1 MVQSIKYFDSLY
13 LATMKY
19 FMLFLCTLFFL
30 NVANAQ
36 VDAHYWTNQYGGRA
50 LLLNGA
56 VIASTDDETAVFYNP
71 GAMAM
76 GEDDDFSL
84 SLSFITPSHA
94 SLKTRNYFGQGR
106 TIKDTE
112 FGFAPG
118 LAAIG
123 FTPFKY
129 DNIRLAI
136 TSFTRFKSN
145 LRFRY
150 RTLLS
155 VKDTENQ
162 IYEANLDFSRRLSE
176 RWVGIGASWRILDVV
191 GIGITQ
197 FVTFHSESTDLGL
210 RQEIFDGTTNALLA
224 GWRSRTKYSFNTN
237 GRMITKFGLSLHLN
251 DIKIGVTVTTPS
263 YKELWS
269 KASYELDELKIFSPD
284 SLTLATNLDDAE
296 LLDYKTPLSV
306 GVGVDVP
313 IGKHRVSFSLEY
325 FTSVP
330 NYTLIDDTDDP
341 LNGLSETPATTNFNV
356 STGNRQV
363 TNFAVGCQT
372 PISSKSTLIWGFRT
386 DFNQRR
392 KQQNNVALQI
402 LSTTPS
408 VAHVSIGN
416 VLEIWNS
423 KFSLG
428 LDYGF
433 GLSNSNSPRLD
444 VNKTNVDN
452 LFDEPD
458 IGKVNSRFRSLIV
471 IIAYDFSLRK

>member
-1 MVQSIKYFDSLY
+1 
-13 LATMKY
+13 MKY
-19 FMLFLCTLFFL
+19 FMLFFVLLAASGITS
-30 NVANAQ
+30 AQ

-94 SLKTRNYFGQGR
+94 SLKIRNYFGQGR

-123 FTPFKY
+123 FNPFKY
-129 DNIRLAI
+129 DNFRVAI

-150 RTLLS
+150 RTL
-155 VKDTENQ
+155 VPVQGTENQ

-176 RWVGIGASWRILDVV
+176 RWVGIGASWRIFDFLA
-191 GIGITQ
+191 IGVTQ
-197 FVTFHSESTDLGL
+197 FTTFHSESTDLGL
-210 RQEIFDGTTNALLA
+210 RQEIFDGNTNALLA

-237 GRMITKFGLSLHLN
+237 GRMITKFGLSMHVK
-251 DIKIGVTVTTPS
+251 DIKIGVTLTTPS
-263 YKELWS
+263 YKELWG
-269 KASYELDELKIFSPD
+269 KASYELDDLKVFSPD
-284 SLTLATNLDDAE
+284 SLTLSTNLDDAE
-296 LLDYKTPLSV
+296 LLDYRTPLSV
-306 GVGVDVP
+306 GVGVDIP
-313 IGKHRVSFSLEY
+313 IGKHRISFSLEY
-325 FTSVP
+325 FTSIG

-341 LNGLSETPATTNFNV
+341 LDGLSETPNITNFSV
-356 STGNRQV
+356 RTGNRQV
-363 TNFAVGCQT
+363 TNFAIGCQT
-372 PISSKSTLIWGFRT
+372 PISKKSTLIWGFRT

-392 KQQNNVALQI
+392 RQQENLALQI

-408 VAHVSIGN
+408 VAHVSLGN

-444 VNKTNVDN
+444 VNKTNIDN
-452 LFDEPD
+452 LFDDPD
-458 IGKVNSRFRSLIV
+458 IGKVNSRFRSFIV
-471 IIAYDFSLRK
+471 IIAYDFSYRK

>member
-1 MVQSIKYFDSLY
+1 
-13 LATMKY
+13 MKY
-19 FMLFLCTLFFL
+19 FILFLFTLFSFS
-30 NVANAQ
+30 VSTAQ
-36 VDAHYWTNQYGGRA
+36 VDAHYWTNQFGGRA

-84 SLSFITPSHA
+84 SLSFITPSYA

-106 TIKDTE
+106 AIKDTE

-123 FTPFKY
+123 FNPFKY
-129 DNIRLAI
+129 DNFRVAI

-145 LRFRY
+145 LSFRY
-150 RTLLS
+150 RTLFK
-155 VKDTENQ
+155 VADAENQ

-176 RWVGIGASWRILDVV
+176 RWVGVGASWRIFDAV
-191 GIGITQ
+191 GLGVTQ
-197 FVTFHSESTDLGL
+197 FFTFHSESTDLGL
-210 RQEIFDGTTNALLA
+210 RQEIFDGNTNSLQA

-237 GRMITKFGLSLHLN
+237 GRMVTKFGLALHLN
-251 DIKIGVTVTTPS
+251 EIKIGLTLTTPS
-263 YKELWS
+263 YKELWG
-269 KASYELDELKIFSPD
+269 KASYELDELKVFSPD

-296 LLDYKTPLSV
+296 LLDYQTPLSI
-306 GVGVDVP
+306 GFGLDVP
-313 IGKHRVSFSLEY
+313 IGKSRVSFSLEY
-325 FTSVP
+325 FKSIP
-330 NYTLIDDTDDP
+330 NYTLINDMDDP
-341 LNGLSETPATTNFNV
+341 LNGLSESPEITNFRV

-363 TNFAVGCQT
+363 INFAVGCQT
-372 PISSKSTLIWGFRT
+372 PVSEKSTLIWGFRT

-392 KQQNNVALQI
+392 KQQENVALQI

-408 VAHVSIGN
+408 VAHLSIGN

-433 GLSNSNSPRLD
+433 GFSNSDSPRID
-444 VNKTNVDN
+444 VTKTNVGN
-452 LFDEPD
+452 LFNDPN
-458 IGKVNSRFRSLIV
+458 IGKVSSRFQSLIL
-471 IIAYDFSLRK
+471 IIAYDFSYRK

>member
-1 MVQSIKYFDSLY
+1 
-13 LATMKY
+13 
-19 FMLFLCTLFFL
+19 MLFLWTLFNFG
-30 NVANAQ
+30 VANAQ

-94 SLKTRNYFGQGR
+94 SLRTRNYFGQGR

-123 FTPFKY
+123 FNPFKY
-129 DNIRLAI
+129 DNFRVAI

-150 RTLLS
+150 RTLLP
-155 VKDTENQ
+155 VQGAENQ

-176 RWVGIGASWRILDVV
+176 RWVGIGASWRIFDVI
-191 GIGITQ
+191 GIGVTQ
-197 FVTFHSESTDLGL
+197 FVTFHSESTDFGL
-210 RQEIFDGTTNALLA
+210 RQEIFDGTTNALQV

-251 DIKIGVTVTTPS
+251 DIKIGVTLTTPS
-263 YKELWS
+263 YRELWG

-284 SLTLATNLDDAE
+284 SLTLATNLDNAE
-296 LLDYKTPLSV
+296 LLDYRTPLSV

-313 IGKHRVSFSLEY
+313 IGKNRVSFSVEY

-330 NYTLIDDTDDP
+330 NYTLINDTDDP
-341 LNGLSETPATTNFNV
+341 LDGLSETPVTTNFSV

-392 KQQNNVALQI
+392 KQQENVALQI
-402 LSTTPS
+402 LSATPS

-444 VNKTNVDN
+444 VNKTNIDN
-452 LFDEPD
+452 LFDDPD
-458 IGKVNSRFRSLIV
+458 IGKVNSRFRSLIL
-471 IIAYDFSLRK
+471 IIAYDFKYRK

>member
-1 MVQSIKYFDSLY
+1 MYFAS
-13 LATMKY
+13 MKY
-19 FMLFLCTLFFL
+19 LMFFLCT
-30 NVANAQ
+30 VALYSKGHTQ
-36 VDAHYWTNQYGGRA
+36 TDAHYWTNQYGGRA

-56 VIASTDDETAVFYNP
+56 VIANTDDETAVFYNP

-76 GEDDDFSL
+76 GEDDDFAL
-84 SLSFITPSHA
+84 SLSFITPSYA
-94 SLKTRNYFGQGR
+94 ALKNTNYFGQSR
-106 TIKDTE
+106 AIKDTE

-123 FTPFKY
+123 FNPFKY
-129 DNIRLAI
+129 DNFRVAI
-136 TSFTRFKSN
+136 TSFTRYKSN
-145 LRFRY
+145 ISFRY
-150 RTLLS
+150 RTLFA
-155 VKDTENQ
+155 VEDAENQ

-176 RWVGIGASWRILDVV
+176 RWVGIGASWRIFDAV
-191 GIGITQ
+191 GIGVTQ

-210 RQEIFDGTTNALLA
+210 RQEIFDGNTNALLA
-224 GWRSRTKYSFNTN
+224 GWRSRTKYAFNTN
-237 GRMITKFGLSLHLN
+237 GRMVTKFGLSVHMER
-251 DIKIGVTVTTPS
+251 IKIGITLTTPT
-263 YKELWS
+263 YKELWG
-269 KASYELDELKIFSPD
+269 KASYELDELKVFSPD

-313 IGKHRVSFSLEY
+313 IGKNRVSFSIEY

-330 NYTLIDDTDDP
+330 NYTLINDTDDP
-341 LNGLSETPATTNFNV
+341 LNGLSENPSTTNFSI

-363 TNFAVGCQT
+363 TNFAIGCQT
-372 PISSKSTLIWGFRT
+372 PISEKSTLIWGFRT

-392 KQQNNVALQI
+392 RQQENIALQI

-408 VAHVSIGN
+408 VAHLSVGN

-433 GLSNSNSPRLD
+433 GFKRSNSPRLD
-444 VNKTNVDN
+444 VTKTNITN
-452 LFDEPD
+452 LFDDPD
-458 IGKVNSRFRSLIV
+458 IGKVSSRFQSLVV
-471 IIAYDFSLRK
+471 IIAYDFSFRK